1 MNLRVK
7 ENIVKEEANLIMQG
21 TAGNAKLNE
30 KIAQMYRL
38 YTFNRK
44 LLCEVRYF
52 DMSFRIYRFLSV
64 I

>member
-1 MNLRVK
+1 MNFRVK
-7 ENIVKEEANLIMQG
+7 EDIAKEEANLIMQG

-44 LLCEVRYF
+44 LLWEVRYF
-52 DMSFRIYRFLSV
+52 DMSFRIYTFLSV